1 MKLSITIEYFSGE
14 SATYLA
20 APPEWAKWESKFGK
34 TIQQAD
40 SMGVSDLL
48 FLAYN
53 AMKREAAGKAV
64 KPYEIWIE
72 TVADVEAG
80 SDSPKVIPSE
90 A

>member
-1 MKLSITIEYFSGE
+1 
-14 SATYLA
+14 
-20 APPEWAKWESKFGK
+20 
-34 TIQQAD
+34 
-40 SMGVSDLL
+40 
-48 FLAYN
+48 
-53 AMKREAAGKAV
+53 MKREAAGKAV

>member
-1 MKLSITIEYFSGE
+1 MKLNITIEYFSGE
-14 SATYLA
+14 SATYVA
-20 APPEWAKWESKFGK
+20 APPEWSKWESKFGK

-40 SMGVSDLL
+40 SMGVTDLL

-53 AMKREAAGKAV
+53 AMKRESAGKAI
-64 KPYEIWIE
+64 KPYEAWIE

-90 A
+90 S